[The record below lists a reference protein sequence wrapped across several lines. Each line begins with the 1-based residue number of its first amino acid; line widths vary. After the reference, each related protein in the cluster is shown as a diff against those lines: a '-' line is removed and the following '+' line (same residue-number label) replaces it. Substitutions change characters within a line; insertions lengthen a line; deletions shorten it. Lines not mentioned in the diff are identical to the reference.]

1 MVKNELTE
9 YKQLYDR
16 DSSRHSS
23 GILIISRLEKGEL
36 AYVSESSK
44 RQLKGKITRATIS
57 NVFWG

>member
-1 MVKNELTE
+1 M
-9 YKQLYDR
+9 YYDL
-16 DSSRHSS
+16 SYSVCETKLFFFS